1 MRSARATPAPP
12 VVMVGYSTRLAL
24 ATTFVGLV
32 FSGLAELPDWR
43 FAALVALLLI
53 LVSAYRTARTAGRW
67 QDPEVRARV
76 VVTVAG

>member
-24 ATTFVGLV
+24 GTTMVGLM
-32 FSGLAELPDWR
+32 FSALGETDQWR
-43 FAALVALLLI
+43 ITLLVGLLLVLI
-53 LVSAYRTARTAGRW
+53 SCYRLVRTGARW
-67 QDPEVRARV
+67 EVPENRARV